1 MNSGSLPASKMEFCV
16 IIGNSIEKST
26 ILDVPGVSAYII
38 VIIRFGLQWRWQE
51 IFNLR
56 FVSIFPYATES
67 GDVRPIKDKVRLIA
81 HSCTSLS

>member
-1 MNSGSLPASKMEFCV
+1 MVNSGPLPISKMEFFV
-16 IIGNSIEKST
+16 TIVNSIEKSP

-56 FVSIFPYATES
+56 IVTIFPYATES
-67 GDVRPIKDKVRLIA
+67 GAYKTNKR
-81 HSCTSLS
+81 